1 MVTATRLTN
10 DRSTRLWLALG
21 CGWLAYW
28 LLMLLVGLQEYRRG
42 GGHRLWEP
50 VVDYGTAAL
59 VATLVAAIEL
69 RRARRHETLLDRP
82 WQWLWRVAAWLPLTA
97 VGFVMSIYAMRH
109 AIYALAG
116 HPYRHGP
123 WADVIVYEGVKFAI
137 FYGLFLGVHFGLRS
151 YRAWHAERLRT
162 EHQARLAQ
170 EARLAQLTQQLQ
182 PHFLFNALNTI
193 SSLIHTDPDLADTLL
208 TRLATLLRAATDASH
223 RPTQPLADEL
233 LLLEA
238 YAQIMTERFAD
249 KASLSWDIEP
259 RARAC
264 AVPTLGLQ
272 PLLENCFHHVV
283 ERRLAATHMVV
294 RAQLLE
300 GARLRIEV
308 EDDGDLRGEAPVY
321 GVGLSNLALRL
332 QTLHGDGPDRASLA
346 LLPRPGGGL
355 VVRLELPCVC

>member
-1 MVTATRLTN
+1 MTAATRPAT
-10 DRSTRLWLALG
+10 DRSPRLWVALW

-28 LLMLLVGLQEYRRG
+28 LLMLLVGMQDYRRG
-42 GGHRLWEP
+42 GGHRLWQP
-50 VVDYGTAAL
+50 MVDYGTAAL
-59 VATLVAAIEL
+59 VATVIAAIEL
-69 RRARRHETLLDRP
+69 RRARRHEALLGRP
-82 WQWLWRVAAWLPLTA
+82 WQWLVRVAAWLPLTTL
-97 VGFVMSIYAMRH
+97 GFVISIYALRH

-123 WADVIVYEGVKFAI
+123 WADVIAYEGAKFAI

-151 YRAWHAERLRT
+151 YRAWHTERLRT

-182 PHFLFNALNTI
+182 PHFLFNALNTV

-208 TRLATLLRAATDASH
+208 TRLATLLRAATDAGR

-233 LLLEA
+233 TLLEA

-249 KASLSWDIEP
+249 RAHVAWEIDAA
-259 RARAC
+259 ARAC

-283 ERRLAATHMVV
+283 ERRLAPTHIVV
-294 RAQLLE
+294 RARMLD

-308 EDDGDLRGEAPVY
+308 EDDGDLKSEPPVH
-321 GVGLSNLALRL
+321 GVGLNNLALRL
-332 QTLHGDGPDRASLA
+332 QALHGTGPAGASLA
-346 LLPRPGGGL
+346 LLPRAGGGL
-355 VVRLELPCVC
+355 TVRLELPCAC

>member
-1 MVTATRLTN
+1 MIPATSLTT
-10 DRSTRLWLALG
+10 DRSPRLWAALW
-21 CGWLAYW
+21 CGWLAFW
-28 LLMLLVGLQEYRRG
+28 LLMLLVGLQEYQRG
-42 GGHRLWEP
+42 GGRRLWEP

-59 VATLVAAIEL
+59 AATLVAAIEL
-69 RRARRHETLLDRP
+69 RRARRHEALLGRP
-82 WQWLWRVAAWLPLTA
+82 LQWLARLAAWLPLTA
-97 VGFVMSIYAMRH
+97 LGFVGVMYALRH

-123 WADVIVYEGVKFAI
+123 WADVIVYEAVKFAI
-137 FYGLFLGVHFGLRS
+137 FYLLFLGVHFGLRS

-182 PHFLFNALNTI
+182 PHFLFNALNTV

-208 TRLATLLRAATDASH
+208 TRLATLLRAATDAGQ

-233 LLLEA
+233 VLLEA

-249 KASLSWDIEP
+249 RAHVSWEIDAA
-259 RARAC
+259 ARAC
-264 AVPTLGLQ
+264 PVPTLGLQ

-283 ERRLAATHMVV
+283 ERRLAPTHMVV
-294 RAQLLE
+294 RARLLE

-308 EDDGDLRGEAPVY
+308 EDDGDLRSEPPVY
-321 GVGLSNLALRL
+321 GVGLNNLALRL
-332 QTLHGDGPDRASLA
+332 QALHGAGAAGASLT
-346 LLPRPGGGL
+346 LLPRAGGGL
-355 VVRLELPCVC
+355 TVRLELPCAC